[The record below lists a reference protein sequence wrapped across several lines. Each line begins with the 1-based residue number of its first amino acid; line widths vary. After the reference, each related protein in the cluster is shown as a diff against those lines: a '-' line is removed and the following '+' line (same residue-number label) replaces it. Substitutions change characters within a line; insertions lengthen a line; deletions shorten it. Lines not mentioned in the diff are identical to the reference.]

1 MVKKGHNMS
10 LKKVIYDLSPSFIKK
25 IWRTG
30 KICYLK
36 MVSPK
41 YVIVKKTNIAFKKVY
56 KVKDGTWE
64 DSYYPECYGHCKEQ
78 HLSVYSPE
86 EYIFEFPNAVISNES
101 DVVITEQGVY
111 WDKFNDEEFLTWA
124 DPVDANVISYDSDS
138 IYIKKRKQ
146 KLVKGRVLSML
157 GVWANH
163 WGHCMYQFLPKLFTA
178 GEAGLLNEPIK
189 VLVPDTEDKTIIEI
203 IKFYLASYPQA
214 EIVYAHDGIDYKCEI
229 LYFMPTSGS
238 NFNGSHFRLDYPYYI
253 SRHVI
258 EKTKKYVIN
267 PIIAKIKDYNPKI
280 DKLYL
285 SRRSRRTATNIKE
298 IDDFF
303 FSQGF
308 VEIEGAKLTL
318 EQKAAIFYHAKE
330 IVGMYG
336 SGFLN
341 LMFCNQA
348 KGLVFTNYKMSTDTS
363 IYIQIRDYVSD
374 LINITGQ
381 DISSDYHTDTYYP
394 IEKIK
399 KAYFDRINMS

>member
-1 MVKKGHNMS
+1 MSKKGYFMIS
-10 LKKVIYDLSPSFIKK
+10 KKKIYDLFPSDIKK
-25 IWRTG
+25 IWRTS
-30 KICYLK
+30 KIFCLK
-36 MVSPK
+36 IVSPK
-41 YVIVKKTNIAFKKVY
+41 YALVKDPNTTFKKVY
-56 KVKDGTWE
+56 KVKDETWE

-86 EYIFEFPNAVISNES
+86 EYIFELPNAVISNES

-111 WDKFNDEEFLTWA
+111 WDKFNEEEFITWA
-124 DPVDANVISYDSDS
+124 DPADENVISYDSNS

-146 KLVKGRVLSML
+146 KFVKGKVLSML

-178 GEAGLLNEPIK
+178 GDAGLLNEAIK
-189 VLVPDTEDKTIIEI
+189 ILVPETEDKTIIEI
-203 IKFYLASYPQA
+203 MKSYLTSYPHT
-214 EIVYAHDGIDYKCEI
+214 EILYAQDGIDYKCEI

-238 NFNGSHFRLDYPYYI
+238 NFNGPHFRLDYPYYI

-258 EKTKKYVIN
+258 EKTKKYVID
-267 PIIAKIKDYNPKI
+267 PIIEKIKDNDPKI
-280 DKLYL
+280 DKIYL
-285 SRRSRRTATNIKE
+285 SRRGRRTATNIKE

-308 VEIEGAKLTL
+308 VEIEGSRLSL

-336 SGFLN
+336 SGLLN

-348 KGLVFTNYKMSTDTS
+348 KSLVFINYKMSTDTS
-363 IYIQIRDYVSD
+363 LYIQIRDYVSD
-374 LINITGQ
+374 LINITGR
-381 DISSDYHTDTYYP
+381 DMTSDYHTNTYYP
-394 IEKIK
+394 IEKVK
-399 KAYFDRINMS
+399 KAYFERIKVS